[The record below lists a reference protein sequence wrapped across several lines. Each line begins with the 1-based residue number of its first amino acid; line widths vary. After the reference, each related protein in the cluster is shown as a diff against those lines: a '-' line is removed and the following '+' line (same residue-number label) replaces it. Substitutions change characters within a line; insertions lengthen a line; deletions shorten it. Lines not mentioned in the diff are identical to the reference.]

1 MRARLLTIG
10 DELLI
15 GQVVDTNAAWI
26 GATLDGAGIRL
37 VGKATVGDAPAEI
50 IAALAQAAADV
61 EVVLLT
67 GGLGPTNDDR
77 TLESL
82 AAYAQVGLELH
93 EESWSRVRYIFD
105 EVIKRPMTGDQRKQ
119 AMLPAGATALLNTL
133 GTAPGVWLEHGG
145 VVFAATPGV
154 PREMKALVQDEI
166 IPRLLGRFSAKP
178 AKRVTIQTAGMGET
192 ELSTAIED
200 IERDLPPTARIAY
213 LPSLG
218 TVRLR
223 LNVEGDDEA
232 TVAAEMAQL
241 QRRIVERIKPGAIF
255 GYGDTDLVGALHEAL
270 LARGLTLGTAESCTG
285 GRMAAKVTARAGS
298 SAIYRGSVVAY
309 ENALKT
315 KLLGV
320 TEATLAEHGAVSEP
334 VVTQMIRGAIEL
346 LGCDVAIAASGIAGP
361 TGGTADKPVG
371 TIWIACGSAEEVVT
385 RRLTLG
391 RDRASNLERTAN
403 AGFDLLRRFLVK
415 L

>member
-26 GATLDGAGIRL
+26 GATLDDAGIRL
-37 VGKATVGDAPAEI
+37 VGKATVGDDLDVI
-50 IAALAQAAADV
+50 VAALAQAAVGVDAV
-61 EVVLLT
+61 ILT

-77 TLESL
+77 TLASL
-82 AAYAQVGLELH
+82 AAYAGVGLELH
-93 EESWSRVRYIFD
+93 EESWSRIQYIFD
-105 EVIKRPMTGDQRKQ
+105 KIIKRPMSGDQRKQ
-119 AMLPAGATALLNTL
+119 AMLPTGATALLNSL
-133 GTAPGVWLEHGG
+133 GTAPGVWLELNG
-145 VVFAATPGV
+145 VVYAATPGV
-154 PREMKALVQDEI
+154 PSEMKALLKDEI
-166 IPRLLGRFSAKP
+166 IPRLLSRFSAKP

-200 IERDLPPTARIAY
+200 IERELPPTAKIAY

-223 LNVEGDDEA
+223 INVEGDDEA
-232 TVAAEMAQL
+232 SVDAELGAL

-255 GYGDTDLVGALHEAL
+255 GYGDTDLVGALHEVL
-270 LARGLTLGTAESCTG
+270 LTQGLTVGTAESCTG
-285 GRMAAKVTARAGS
+285 GRMAAKLTARAGA

-315 KLLGV
+315 QLLGV
-320 TEATLAEHGAVSEP
+320 PEAVLAERGAVSEP
-334 VVTQMIRGAIEL
+334 VVEQMVRGAIAL
-346 LGCDVAIAASGIAGP
+346 LVCDVAIASSGIAGP
-361 TGGTADKPVG
+361 TGGTEEKPVG
-371 TIWIACGSAEEVVT
+371 TIWIACGNAERIVT
-385 RRLTLG
+385 RRLSLG
-391 RDRASNLERTAN
+391 RDRGSNIERTAN
-403 AGFDLLRRFLVK
+403 AGFDLLRRFLLK